1 VPLVRAAAHV
11 PREAR
16 VSARVAI
23 VTCAE
28 LPELDPDDRLLAPAL
43 AALGIESEIVRWDD
57 PAADWPVY
65 DLVAVR
71 NSWDYAARR
80 DEFLRWARSVERIV
94 NPAEVLEWTTDKRYM
109 AELEAA
115 GLPVVHTQFVDL
127 TGARVETGTDGVVV
141 KPAVGAGSVDAGR
154 HTDPAEATAHVEE
167 LVASG
172 RTAMVQPF
180 LPGIAERGE
189 TALMYL
195 GGAYS
200 HSIHKGPML
209 PEAGIVRPDGLFQPE
224 RIAAR
229 EPTAKER
236 AVADDV
242 MAWAEQRFGILAYA
256 RIDVVPG
263 PGGEP
268 VVLECELSEP
278 SLFLGTS
285 EGAADRLARSLADKI
300 C

>member
-1 VPLVRAAAHV
+1 M
-11 PREAR
+11 
-16 VSARVAI
+16 SARIAI

-43 AALGIESEIVRWDD
+43 AALGVEPEIVRWDD
-57 PAADWPVY
+57 PAADWAAY
-65 DLVAVR
+65 DLAAVR
-71 NSWDYAARR
+71 NTWDYAARR
-80 DEFLRWARSVERIV
+80 DEFLAWARSVPRIV

-115 GLPVVHTQFVDL
+115 GLPVVHTEFVDEP
-127 TGARVETGTDGVVV
+127 GAFVDAGPHGVVV
-141 KPAVGAGSVDAGR
+141 KPAIGAGSVDAGR
-154 HTDPAEATAHVEE
+154 HTDPAEAAAHVQE
-167 LVASG
+167 LVSSG

-200 HSIHKGPML
+200 HAIHKGPML

-224 RIAAR
+224 SIRAR
-229 EPTAKER
+229 EPTAGER
-236 AVADDV
+236 AVADGV
-242 MAWAEQRFGILAYA
+242 MAWVAERFGTLAYA
-256 RIDVVPG
+256 RVDVVPG
-263 PGGEP
+263 PGGAP

-278 SLFLGTS
+278 SLFLGAC

>member
-1 VPLVRAAAHV
+1 MSTRI
-11 PREAR
+11 
-16 VSARVAI
+16 AI

-43 AALGIESEIVRWDD
+43 AAIGIDSEVVSWDD
-57 PAADWPVY
+57 PGADWQAY

-71 NSWDYAARR
+71 NTWDYAARR
-80 DEFLRWARSVERIV
+80 DEFLAWARSVERIV
-94 NPAEVLEWTTDKRYM
+94 NPAEVLEWTTDKRYL

-115 GLPVVHTQFVDL
+115 GLPVVHTQFVDGP
-127 TGARVETGTDGVVV
+127 GAHVETGPHGVVV
-141 KPAVGAGSVDAGR
+141 KPSVGAGSVDAGR
-154 HTDPAEATAHVEE
+154 HTDPGEAAAHVEA

-172 RTAMVQPF
+172 RAAMVQPF

-200 HSIHKGPML
+200 HAIHKGPML
-209 PEAGIVRPDGLFQPE
+209 PETGIVRPYGLFQPE
-224 RIAAR
+224 SIVAR
-229 EPTAKER
+229 EPTPQER
-236 AVADDV
+236 AVAGDV
-242 MAWAEQRFGILAYA
+242 MAWVERRFGTLAYA

-263 PGGEP
+263 QGGMP

-285 EGAADRLARSLADKI
+285 AGAADRLARSLADKI

>member
-1 VPLVRAAAHV
+1 M
-11 PREAR
+11 
-16 VSARVAI
+16 SARIAI

-28 LPELDPDDRLLAPAL
+28 LPRLDPDDRLLAPAL
-43 AALGIESEIVRWDD
+43 AALGIGSEIVRWDD
-57 PAADWPVY
+57 PAADWAAY
-65 DLVAVR
+65 DLAAVR
-71 NSWDYAARR
+71 NTWDYAARR
-80 DEFLRWARSVERIV
+80 DEFLAWARSVPRIV
-94 NPAEVLEWTTDKRYM
+94 NPAAVLEWTTDKRYM

-115 GLPVVHTQFVDL
+115 GLPVVHTEFVDAP
-127 TGARVETGTDGVVV
+127 GASVDVGPHGVVV
-141 KPAVGAGSVDAGR
+141 KPAIGAGSVDAGR
-154 HTDPAEATAHVEE
+154 HTDPVEAAAHVQE
-167 LVASG
+167 LVTSG

-200 HSIHKGPML
+200 HAIHKGPML
-209 PEAGIVRPDGLFQPE
+209 PERGIVRPDGLFQPE
-224 RIAAR
+224 SILAR
-229 EPTAKER
+229 EPTAGER

-242 MAWAEQRFGILAYA
+242 MAWVAERFGTLAYA
-256 RIDVVPG
+256 RVDVVPG
-263 PGGEP
+263 PGGAP
-268 VVLECELSEP
+268 AVLECELSEP

>member
-1 VPLVRAAAHV
+1 MS
-11 PREAR
+11 PRI
-16 VSARVAI
+16 AI

-28 LPELDPDDRLLAPAL
+28 LPRLDPDDRLLAPAL
-43 AALGIESEIVRWDD
+43 AALGIDSQIVSWDD
-57 PAADWPVY
+57 PAADWSAY

-71 NSWDYAARR
+71 NTWDYAARR
-80 DEFLRWARSVERIV
+80 DEFLTWARSVEGIV

-115 GLPVVHTQFVDL
+115 GLPVVHTQFVDVSG
-127 TGARVETGTDGVVV
+127 TRVDVGPHGVVV
-141 KPAVGAGSVDAGR
+141 KPAIGAGSVGAGR
-154 HTDPAEATAHVEE
+154 HSDPAEAAAHVEE
-167 LVASG
+167 LVACG
-172 RTAMVQPF
+172 RTALVQPY

-200 HSIHKGPML
+200 HAIHKGPML
-209 PEAGIVRPDGLFQPE
+209 PERGIVRPDGLFQPE
-224 RIAAR
+224 SIAAR
-229 EPTAKER
+229 EPTADER
-236 AVADDV
+236 AVADAV
-242 MAWAEQRFGILAYA
+242 MAWVAGRFGTLAYA

-263 PGGEP
+263 PDGAP

-285 EGAADRLARSLADKI
+285 DGAADRLARALATKAESFARDWRS
-300 C
+300 

>member
-1 VPLVRAAAHV
+1 M
-11 PREAR
+11 
-16 VSARVAI
+16 SAQVAV

-28 LPELDPDDRLLAPAL
+28 LPQLDPDDRLLAPAL
-43 AALGIESEIVRWDD
+43 TALGLESEIVCWDD
-57 PAADWPVY
+57 PAADWTAY

-71 NSWDYAARR
+71 NTWDYAARR
-80 DEFLRWARSVERIV
+80 DEFLAWARSVERIV
-94 NPAEVLEWTTDKRYM
+94 NPADVLEWTTDKRYM

-115 GLPVVHTQFVDL
+115 GLPVVHTQFVDAP
-127 TGARVETGTDGVVV
+127 GARVEPGPDGVVV
-141 KPAVGAGSVDAGR
+141 KPAIGAGSVDAGR
-154 HTDPAEATAHVEE
+154 HTDPAEASAHAEE

-200 HSIHKGPML
+200 HAIHKGPML
-209 PEAGIVRPDGLFQPE
+209 PESGIVRPHGLFQPE
-224 RIAAR
+224 SIVAR
-229 EPTAKER
+229 EPTSQER
-236 AVADDV
+236 AVADAL
-242 MAWAEQRFGILAYA
+242 MAWVERRFGTLAYA

-263 PGGEP
+263 PDGSP

-278 SLFLGTS
+278 SLFLGAGD
-285 EGAADRLARSLADKI
+285 GAADRLARSLAEKI